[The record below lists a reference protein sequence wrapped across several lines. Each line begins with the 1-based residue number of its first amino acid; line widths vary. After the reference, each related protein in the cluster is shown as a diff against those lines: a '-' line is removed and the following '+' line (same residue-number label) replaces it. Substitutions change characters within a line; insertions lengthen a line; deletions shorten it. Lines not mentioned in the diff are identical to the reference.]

1 MPAPQILPRGE
12 SRPALGHVN
21 LMVDTFIANA
31 SVEDLRSITRTLL
44 ATGPPGTLPAFI
56 AASRSRLNQTNA
68 KALPNSRRFF
78 HESSDTTF
86 APTSYLAE
94 SLARARSLYGAGMG
108 FASLEILASVVR
120 ASVGLRWQDEG
131 ELINALAVVDADISQ
146 AIQSCK
152 EEIEGGNVINIST
165 AKDRVDVLRA
175 ALTESLRDVQ
185 EWGGEFQFERASA
198 SLQYWKF

>member
-1 MPAPQILPRGE
+1 MPAPQTLPRGE
-12 SRPALGHVN
+12 SPALGHVN

-56 AASRSRLNQTNA
+56 VASRSRLNQTNA

-120 ASVGLRWQDEG
+120 ASVG
-131 ELINALAVVDADISQ
+131 ELINAPAVVDADISQ
-146 AIQSCK
+146 AIQSY
-152 EEIEGGNVINIST
+152 
-165 AKDRVDVLRA
+165 RVDVLRA